1 MNSLHLLADVTHVL
15 PFHLYDDVK
24 RQPTRCELVV
34 HPGQGWAVASELPQT
49 LQQPALI
56 GLVQCHITLAAK
68 ICQEYNIEPGLLT
81 LFTRYAYSDNYEN
94 VYAVRF
100 GHGERDLFDG
110 IRFVEPRRDMLNQE
124 DVTAL
129 VEQLSSGQAPAQG
142 WRALTPAPASKA
154 TASTGKVK

>member
-34 HPGQGWAVASELPQT
+34 QPAQGWAVATELPQT

-56 GLVQCHITLAAK
+56 GLVQCHVTLAAK
-68 ICQEYNIEPGLLT
+68 VCQEYNIEPSSLT

-94 VYAVRF
+94 VYAVHF

-110 IRFVEPRRDMLNQE
+110 IRFLEPRRVMLNQE
-124 DVTAL
+124 DVGAL
-129 VEQLSSGQAPAQG
+129 VVQLRSGQAPPPA
-142 WRALTPAPASKA
+142 WRALAPTSAPKPPTITNKA
-154 TASTGKVK
+154 K

>member
-34 HPGQGWAVASELPQT
+34 HPAQGWAVASELPQT

-68 ICQEYNIEPGLLT
+68 ICQEYNIEPSALT
-81 LFTRYAYSDNYEN
+81 LFTRYAYSDNFEN
-94 VYAVRF
+94 VYAVHF

-110 IRFVEPRRDMLNQE
+110 VRFVEPRRGMLNQE
-124 DVTAL
+124 DAAAL
-129 VEQLSSGQAPAQG
+129 AVQLRSGQAPAPV
-142 WRALTPAPASKA
+142 WRALASAPAPKA
-154 TASTGKVK
+154 AAATSKVK